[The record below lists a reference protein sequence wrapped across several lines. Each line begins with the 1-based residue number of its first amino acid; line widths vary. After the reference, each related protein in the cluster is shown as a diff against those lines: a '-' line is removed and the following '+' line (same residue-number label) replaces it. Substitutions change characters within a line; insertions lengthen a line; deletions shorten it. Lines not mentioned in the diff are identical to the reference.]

1 MTEPLERKQENIV
14 LGKPAQA
21 FNVEAIKLSPEALKA
36 IHNSEPVV
44 AVETKISKAVV
55 QDLRETLE
63 ACKKDLKIA
72 QKYGL
77 DNGKLSVLDQA
88 LLQAERTG
96 KISGNI
102 DVVALKNAKSIIT
115 RSKLND
121 RIAARNQ
128 GLAYRYR
135 HNVHNHDLIDVR
147 QELFA
152 MLLNNRQLAGLQKG
166 SKTIQEQKEELG
178 FGGEISSDKSVD
190 EALEERL
197 KFLLAEEKALTE
209 SQQDRSVDE
218 AQVEFF
224 NVDVDTGFANEL
236 RNQSEFGFLQDNE
249 GLEILLDGV
258 VDIVPY
264 IAERRAQETGRDSA
278 EISAEIFQFQELVRK
293 RKKKGD
299 LVAKE
304 DVETLLLVQYLP
316 ILYDAVNYI
325 MDQGLDSDAVTKM
338 QSLKG
343 ELAALI
349 QSAADPKSAIHEL
362 FKQVKESLQD
372 REMVEW
378 TG

>member
-1 MTEPLERKQENIV
+1 MTEQLEGKQKSAV
-14 LGKPAQA
+14 LEKSAQGL
-21 FNVEAIKLSPEALKA
+21 NVEAIKLSPEALKA
-36 IHNSEPVV
+36 VHDSAPVV
-44 AVETKISKAVV
+44 AGETKISKAVV
-55 QDLRETLE
+55 QDLRDTLE
-63 ACKKDLKIA
+63 ACKKDLKVA
-72 QKYGL
+72 EKYGL
-77 DNGKLSVLDQA
+77 DHGKLSVLDQA
-88 LLQAERTG
+88 LLKAERTG
-96 KISGNI
+96 KISGSI
-102 DVVALKNAKSIIT
+102 DVAALKNAKSIIT

-135 HNVHNHDLIDVR
+135 HDIHNHGLIDVR
-147 QELFA
+147 HELFA

-178 FGGEISSDKSVD
+178 FGGEISSEKSVD

-197 KFLLAEEKALTE
+197 KFLLAEEEALKE
-209 SQQDRSVDE
+209 SQQDRSAEE
-218 AQVEFF
+218 AEVEFF
-224 NVDVDTGFANEL
+224 GVDVDTGFANEL

-249 GLEILLDGV
+249 GLELLLDGV

-264 IAERRAQETGRDSA
+264 IAERRAKETGRDSA

-293 RKKKGD
+293 RKKKGG
-299 LVAKE
+299 LIAEE

-325 MDQGLDSDAVTKM
+325 MDQGLESDAVAKM

-349 QSAADPKSAIHEL
+349 QAASDPKSVIHEL
-362 FKQVKESLQD
+362 FKQVKDSLLD